1 MSSSK
6 LEPVVR
12 RRQRRIDELRLEY
25 ADLLDRLREEEARGD
40 TMQALLLH
48 TLKAAARQLDGTIA
62 PRELDAYYRF
72 VAHQSTAIRGQH
84 SALDQLRAV
93 CEEKRRVLLQ
103 ANQDERVIAELERTH
118 QEARRR
124 AFDTREQHAV
134 DEFPSHRTAM
144 KGAPD
149 D

>member
-6 LEPVVR
+6 LEPVVP
-12 RRQRRIDELRLEY
+12 RRQRRVDELRLEY

-48 TLKAAARQLDGTIA
+48 TLNAVARQLDETIA
-62 PRELDAYYRF
+62 PQELDAYYRF
-72 VAHQSTAIRGQH
+72 VAHQSTAIRGQR

-103 ANQDERVIAELERTH
+103 AKQDERVIAELERAH

-124 AFDTREQHAV
+124 AFDTREQHA
-134 DEFPSHRTAM
+134 DEFLSHRTSM
-144 KGAPD
+144 KGAFND
-149 D
+149 